1 MAKQYQALLQ
11 AFKKEIEVDLHK
23 NLALLDTDHNK
34 GVSAVKMDI
43 ADQVDSMRQPFKAL
57 QE

>member
-34 GVSAVKMDI
+34 RISAVKMDI